1 MPFLWLSH
9 AAAVDKRYQPGF
21 ATITIVCADGCR
33 AGIAYASIAIEDSQ
47 FNIITQNF
55 MTDNCMHGMDIG
67 ANVIDNTISLNH
79 FQNNPGHGIVE
90 SSSTGST
97 RNSYTD
103 NKFANIGFSALSI
116 RQNFSTFSGN
126 TIRQANLRV
135 STGSDGA
142 TAPRAAIEIAAGSNF
157 ISVMN
162 NKVSSTATGS
172 STTGVYVAPGGG
184 DHLKVLG
191 NSIGHLPVPIEMTG
205 VTGEHNDVAYNN

>member
-1 MPFLWLSH
+1 
-9 AAAVDKRYQPGF
+9 
-21 ATITIVCADGCR
+21 VCTDGCR

-103 NKFANIGFSALSI
+103 NKFANIGFSAVSI